1 MVVGIMRETDRS
13 LRESMEDHMVS
24 DLKAL
29 GYNAYSAYDEYGP
42 KAFQDLNEKKVNQKL
57 RESGIDGVITIVL
70 LDKQRERH
78 YVPGRIVYSPYIY
91 YHNRF
96 YNYYQAFYNRV
107 TIGQPC

>member
-1 MVVGIMRETDRS
+1 MNNNKWIWALLALLIFSGCTTTYITSTWKDAGSKPKNFSKLMVVGIMRETDRS

-57 RESGIDGVITIVL
+57 RESGIF
-70 LDKQRERH
+70 RR
-78 YVPGRIVYSPYIY
+78 
-91 YHNRF
+91 
-96 YNYYQAFYNRV
+96 
-107 TIGQPC
+107 